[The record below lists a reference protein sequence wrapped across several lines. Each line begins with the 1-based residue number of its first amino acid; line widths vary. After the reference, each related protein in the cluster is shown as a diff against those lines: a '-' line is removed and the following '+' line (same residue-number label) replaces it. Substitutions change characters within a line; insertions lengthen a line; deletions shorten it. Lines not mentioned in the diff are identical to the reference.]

1 LTLDLAHR
9 FRALRHASYR
19 RYFAGQ
25 GLSMIGTWM
34 QQVAM
39 GWLVYRLTGSAW
51 LLGVVA
57 FCGNA
62 GILLLG
68 TISGVVADRVDR
80 RRAIYLTQGLLAL
93 QATTLAVVVATGV
106 VEPWHLVLLALWQ
119 GIANAFDI
127 PLRQALLVHLV
138 KGREDLANAIAL
150 NSFVVNA
157 ARVVGP
163 ALAGVLVAITTE
175 AVCFALNALS
185 FVAVFA
191 ALSGIAF
198 PADADRPADAGWR
211 ESWIEGLRYV
221 IGFAPARAL
230 LSLVAVLAWTIIPYI
245 SLMPVYAKD
254 VYGGG
259 PQTLGLLLASGGAG
273 ALLATLYLAGR
284 RNVLDL
290 LAVIVTAAAAS
301 GIALAAFAYLRYL
314 PLAVPLIVVFGG
326 AVILAAAASNTI
338 LQTIVDDRLRGRVAA
353 FYMLSFLGV
362 APLGN
367 LAAGALAARIGVPAT
382 FLLNGLVA
390 LVASFVFM
398 RSLPALRDAVRP
410 VYEKLGLIGGASD

>member
-1 LTLDLAHR
+1 MLRLDLAHR

-62 GILLLG
+62 GILAFG
-68 TISGVVADRVDR
+68 TIAGVVADRVDR
-80 RRAIYLTQGLLAL
+80 RRAIYLTQSLLAL
-93 QATTLAVVVATGV
+93 QAVALTVVAATGV
-106 VEPWHLVLLALWQ
+106 VQPWHLVLLALWQ
-119 GIANAFDI
+119 GVANAFDI
-127 PLRQALLVHLV
+127 PLRQSLLFHLV
-138 KGREDLANAIAL
+138 KGREDLGNAIAL
-150 NSFVVNA
+150 NAFLVNG
-157 ARVVGP
+157 ARVIGP
-163 ALAGVLVAITTE
+163 ALAGALLAVTTE
-175 AVCFALNALS
+175 TVCFALNAVS

-198 PADADRPADAGWR
+198 PADGDRRASGWR
-211 ESWIEGLRYV
+211 RSWMEGLRY
-221 IGFAPARAL
+221 IAGFAPARSL
-230 LSLVAVLAWTIIPYI
+230 LALVAVLAWTIIPYV

-259 PQTLGLLLASGGAG
+259 PHTLGLLLACGGTG

-284 RNVLDL
+284 RNLLDL
-290 LAVIVTAAAAS
+290 PGIIAGAAAAA
-301 GIALAAFAYLRYL
+301 GIALAAFSHLRYL

-326 AVILAAAASNTI
+326 AVVLAAAAANTI
-338 LQTIVDDRLRGRVAA
+338 LQTIVDDRLRGRVAG
-353 FYMLSFLGV
+353 FYMMSFLGA

-367 LAAGALAARIGVPAT
+367 LAAGALAARVGVPAT
-382 FLLNGLVA
+382 FLLNGCLA
-390 LVASFVFM
+390 LVASMLFL
-398 RSLPALRDAVRP
+398 RALPALREAVRP
-410 VYEKLGLIGGASD
+410 ALERAGLGGESAD

>member
-1 LTLDLAHR
+1 LTFDLAHR

-25 GLSMIGTWM
+25 GVSMIGTWM

-80 RRAIYLTQGLLAL
+80 RRAIYVTQGLLAL
-93 QATTLAVVVATGV
+93 QATTLAVVAGTGI

-127 PLRQALLVHLV
+127 PLRQSLLVHMV

-150 NSFVVNA
+150 SSFVVNG
-157 ARVVGP
+157 ARVIGP
-163 ALAGVLVAITTE
+163 ALAGLLLAVTTE
-175 AVCFALNALS
+175 AVCFALNAAS

-198 PADADRPADAGWR
+198 PEDADRRADTGWR
-211 ESWIEGLRYV
+211 QSWIEGLRYV

-230 LSLVAVLAWTIIPYI
+230 LALVAVLAWTIIPYI

-284 RNVLDL
+284 RRVLGL
-290 LAVIVTAAAAS
+290 LRVIVVAAAAS

-326 AVILAAAASNTI
+326 AVILAAASSNTI
-338 LQTIVDDRLRGRVAA
+338 LQTIVDDRLRGRMAG

-367 LAAGALAARIGVPAT
+367 LAAGAIAARIGVPAT

-390 LVASFVFM
+390 LLASLVFM

-410 VYEKLGLIGGASD
+410 VYEKLGLIGESPD

>member
-1 LTLDLAHR
+1 
-9 FRALRHASYR
+9 
-19 RYFAGQ
+19 
-25 GLSMIGTWM
+25 MIGTWM

-57 FCGNA
+57 FCSNA
-62 GILLLG
+62 GILLFG
-68 TISGVVADRVDR
+68 TFSGVVADRVDR
-80 RRAIYLTQGLLAL
+80 RRAIYVTQSLLAL
-93 QATTLAVVVATGV
+93 QAVTLAVVAGTGI

-127 PLRQALLVHLV
+127 PLRQSLLVHMV

-150 NSFVVNA
+150 NSFLVNG
-157 ARVVGP
+157 ARVIGP
-163 ALAGVLVAITTE
+163 ALAGLLLAITTE

-185 FVAVFA
+185 FVAMFW

-198 PADADRPADAGWR
+198 PVDADRRAGAGWR
-211 ESWIEGLRYV
+211 QSWIEGFRYV
-221 IGFAPARAL
+221 IDFAPARAL

-273 ALLATLYLAGR
+273 ALLATLYLAGQ
-284 RNVLDL
+284 RNVPGL
-290 LAVIVTAAAAS
+290 LHVIVIAAAAS

-326 AVILAAAASNTI
+326 ARDPGGRIGEHDPP
-338 LQTIVDDRLRGRVAA
+338 DDRQRPPARARRRLLHAVVPGRRAARQSRRGRDRRENRRAGDVPRERSRRAGRVTRVHAEASGAA
-353 FYMLSFLGV
+353 
-362 APLGN
+362 
-367 LAAGALAARIGVPAT
+367 
-382 FLLNGLVA
+382 
-390 LVASFVFM
+390 
-398 RSLPALRDAVRP
+398 
-410 VYEKLGLIGGASD
+410 